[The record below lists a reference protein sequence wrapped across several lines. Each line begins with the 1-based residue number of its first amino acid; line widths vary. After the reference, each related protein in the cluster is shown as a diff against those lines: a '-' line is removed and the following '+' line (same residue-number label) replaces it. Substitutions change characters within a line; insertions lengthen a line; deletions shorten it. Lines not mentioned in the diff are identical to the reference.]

1 MNLRERFE
9 STSGYSSMTMD
20 SSFLALF
27 GEIKIS
33 SNTTVLTAILS
44 SSSPA
49 RASTLDQNQSGVF
62 PFINFCC
69 SLLNLKVYM
78 RLEGGVVLAYSLLN
92 MKIFVGQRYHHY
104 SFHIGITP
112 ACGATTCAVAFY
124 NFLCVR

>member
-78 RLEGGVVLAYSLLN
+78 RLEGAAT
-92 MKIFVGQRYHHY
+92 
-104 SFHIGITP
+104 GITP

>member
-1 MNLRERFE
+1 MAVSL
-9 STSGYSSMTMD
+9 G
-20 SSFLALF
+20 
-27 GEIKIS
+27 
-33 SNTTVLTAILS
+33 
-44 SSSPA
+44 SSPA

-78 RLEGGVVLAYSLLN
+78 RLEGAATGGVVLAYSLLN

>member
-104 SFHIGITP
+104 SFHIVDFVST
-112 ACGATTCAVAFY
+112 AAVSSTAS
-124 NFLCVR
+124 CIPE